1 MSSAPVG
8 GGRNFEPSA
17 LSIASLL
24 KGGGFDETWHLRG
37 ANDRYRRWGTVEEL
51 GKPPKVLSI
60 ADIARA
66 SANGS
71 FVPILL
77 QKSELAGRPIFR
89 KNRRREATVD
99 SSSRSRLTEVA
110 SEFDV
115 RR

>member
-1 MSSAPVG
+1 MSSSQLGSLLICVTQHILHKRCLDYPRICCETVSSAPVG

-71 FVPILL
+71 FVPIL
-77 QKSELAGRPIFR
+77 
-89 KNRRREATVD
+89 
-99 SSSRSRLTEVA
+99 
-110 SEFDV
+110 
-115 RR
+115 